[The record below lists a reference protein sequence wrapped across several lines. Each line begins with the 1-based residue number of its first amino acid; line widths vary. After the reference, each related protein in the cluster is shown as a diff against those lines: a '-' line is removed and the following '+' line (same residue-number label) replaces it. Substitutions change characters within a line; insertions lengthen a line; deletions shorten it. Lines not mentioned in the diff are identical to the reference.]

1 MKQNYDPKSFRALNY
16 QSVELKTE
24 SLSDED
30 RSGIKQ
36 PTQLKLLNLNKV
48 SKPLWI
54 EISRND
60 FVSLI
65 KVVVDNLDDK
75 DY

>member
-60 FVSLI
+60 FISLI

>member
-36 PTQLKLLNLNKV
+36 PTQLKQLNLNKV

-60 FVSLI
+60 FISLI

>member
-36 PTQLKLLNLNKV
+36 PTQLKQLNLNKV

>member
-1 MKQNYDPKSFRALNY
+1 MKQKYDPKNFRTLNY
-16 QSVELKTE
+16 WSVELKTE

-30 RSGIKQ
+30 RSGTKQ
-36 PTQLKLLNLNKV
+36 PTQLKQLNLNKL

>member
-1 MKQNYDPKSFRALNY
+1 M
-16 QSVELKTE
+16 
-24 SLSDED
+24 SDED

-60 FVSLI
+60 FISLI

>member
-1 MKQNYDPKSFRALNY
+1 MKQNYDPKSFRALKY